1 MGRPSIVIKRLKE
14 ARDRAGLSQRELGFR
29 AGMGVSPKINQYEKD
44 KHGPNLQTVT
54 TIAKALKVPVPY
66 LYCADDELARVIL
79 RFSELG
85 ADDKK
90 RVLVQL
96 GLASE

>member
-14 ARDRAGLSQRELGFR
+14 ARERAGLSQRQLGFK
-29 AGMGVSPKINQYEKD
+29 AGMGVSPSMNQYEND
-44 KHGPNLQTVT
+44 VHGPNLRTVT

-66 LYCADDELARVIL
+66 LYCEDDELAAVIL

>member
-14 ARDRAGLSQRELGFR
+14 ARERAGLSQRQLGFK
-29 AGMGVSPKINQYEKD
+29 AGMGVSPSMNQYEND
-44 KHGPNLQTVT
+44 VHGPNLRTVT

-66 LYCADDELARVIL
+66 FYCEDNELAAVIL

>member
-1 MGRPSIVIKRLKE
+1 MGRPSIVTKRLKE
-14 ARDRAGLSQRELGFR
+14 ARERAGLSQRQLGFK
-29 AGMGVSPKINQYEKD
+29 AGMGVSPKMNQYEKD
-44 KHGPNLQTVT
+44 KHGPNLTTVT
-54 TIAKALKVPVPY
+54 TIAKALRVPVPY
-66 LYCADDELARVIL
+66 LYCEDDELAAVIL